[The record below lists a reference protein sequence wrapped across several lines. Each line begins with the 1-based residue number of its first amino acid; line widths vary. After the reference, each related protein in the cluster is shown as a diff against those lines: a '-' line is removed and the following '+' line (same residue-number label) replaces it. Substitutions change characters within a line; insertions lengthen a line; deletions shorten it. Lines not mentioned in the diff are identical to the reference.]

1 MRETLT
7 YDFVA
12 TPLGECLLARSDA
25 GICHLEFTDDDEVAA
40 LATLAERWPQALLQQ
55 RAERELSTDPFAGGP
70 APPRLDLRGTQFQL
84 EVWQA
89 LREIPPGVTL
99 TYGELARSL
108 GRPGSARA
116 VASAVASNRIAG
128 LVPCHRVVAAGGG
141 LGGFRWGPARK
152 ARWLSLEASLA
163 A

>member
-1 MRETLT
+1 MTETLT

-25 GICHLEFTDDDEVAA
+25 GICHLEFTDGDAVAA
-40 LATLAERWPQALLQQ
+40 LAALAQRWPQALLQQ
-55 RAERELSTDPFAGGP
+55 RAERELLSDPFADGP
-70 APPRLDLRGTQFQL
+70 VAPRLDLRGTPFQRQ
-84 EVWQA
+84 VWQA
-89 LREIPPGVTL
+89 LREIPAGVTM
-99 TYGELARSL
+99 TYGELAQSL

-116 VASAVASNRIAG
+116 VAAAVASNRIAG

-141 LGGFRWGPARK
+141 LGGFRWGSARK
-152 ARWLSLEASLA
+152 AEWLSREAGLA